1 MKLFTKTIPTWILNI
16 TFDMRYDSS
25 FYLAYKHKVVKVTV
39 AINYT
44 FQPKFICKIFINAKL
59 ISTKSYSK

>member
-39 AINYT
+39 AINYK
-44 FQPKFICKIFINAKL
+44 FQAKFICKF
-59 ISTKSYSK
+59 S